1 MQNIRTILHP
11 TDFSEPSKA
20 AWQMACALARVYG
33 ARLVALHVVFPMTV
47 AYGEVIPTEAVEQ
60 QVASGRQ
67 ALEEL
72 QPTEPNLT
80 VERRLETGDPVEVIL
95 RVAQELPADL
105 IVLGSHGR
113 TGLARLLMGS
123 VAELVARKASCPV
136 LIVKRPM
143 T

>member
-1 MQNIRTILHP
+1 MQNVRTILHP

-33 ARLVALHVVFPMTV
+33 ARLVALHVVYPVTV

-60 QVASGRQ
+60 QVASGRD
-67 ALEEL
+67 ALEQL
-72 QPTEPNLT
+72 QPTEVGLT
-80 VERRLETGDPVEVIL
+80 VEKRLETGDPVEVIL

-105 IVLGSHGR
+105 IVVGSHGR

-123 VAELVARKASCPV
+123 VAEQIVRKAPCPV
-136 LIVKRPM
+136 LVVKRPHS
-143 T
+143 